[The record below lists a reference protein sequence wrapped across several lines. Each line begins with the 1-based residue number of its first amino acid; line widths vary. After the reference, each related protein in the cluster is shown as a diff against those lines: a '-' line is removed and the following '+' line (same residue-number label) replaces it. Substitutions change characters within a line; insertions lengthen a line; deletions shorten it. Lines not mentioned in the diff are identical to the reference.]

1 MPNSNK
7 FQKPFV
13 SNSNLFDSIPGDP
26 DGYVTKDGV
35 WAAVPWGNKF
45 VIIHNGKQVHVSN
58 NLKTAKSYISKSSKA
73 TKNSNSSLENFL

>member
-1 MPNSNK
+1 MPSSK
-7 FQKPFV
+7 FQKPFI
-13 SNSNLFDSIPGDP
+13 SNASLLDSTVGDP

-58 NLKTAKSYISKSSKA
+58 NLKTAKSYISKNSKA
-73 TKNSNSSLENFL
+73 TKNTNSSLENFL